1 MSKDALEMRSLGHTG
16 VRVTP
21 IGLGVME
28 FSGGGGA
35 LGRVFPV
42 IAQEEKNAIVQATL
56 DGGVNWFDTAEM
68 YGNGMSEKSLATAL
82 QTAGKTDEDV
92 VIATKWMPL
101 LRTAANIPRTIDRRL
116 DLLSP
121 YRADLYQIHQPW
133 SFSSPEAEMDAMADL
148 YEAGKIGAVGVS
160 NFSAEKM
167 RRAHKRLAE
176 RGLPLASNQMLYSLV
191 HREIET
197 NGVLDAAKELG
208 VTIIAYTPLAS
219 GVLTGKYHRDPAL
232 IERKPLYWRRAIRKD
247 VARTRELMAAMEEI
261 AAAHDA
267 TVAQVALSWVIT
279 FHGETVVAIPAA
291 TKVSQAQDNAAA
303 MRLRLTEE
311 ELARLDVL
319 SRRKVS

>member
-116 DLLSP
+116 DLLAP